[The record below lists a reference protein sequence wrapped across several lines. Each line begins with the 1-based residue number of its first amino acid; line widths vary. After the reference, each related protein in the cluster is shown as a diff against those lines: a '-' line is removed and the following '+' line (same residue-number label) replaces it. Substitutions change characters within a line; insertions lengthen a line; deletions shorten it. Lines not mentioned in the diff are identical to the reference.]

1 MKIGITLTSSLSIGQ
16 EYINLTRI
24 VAEILAKNNFSII
37 YGGTDFGMMG
47 ELAEAYKAAGGKEL
61 IGIMSKELQGVT
73 KNYKTYSKLDVA
85 IWEDRIIERIGKIND
100 LADGFIILPGGYGT
114 LEEMMSIVSGKANKL
129 HNKPIV
135 ILDFNGFY
143 KTFISFMDEM
153 CEKKFSKINIKELV
167 HICESIDDIV
177 DYFKSYKEVPLPDKF
192 V

>member
-37 YGGTDFGMMG
+37 YGGTDYGMMG

-153 CEKKFSKINIKELV
+153 HEKNFSKINVKELV
-167 HICESIDDIV
+167 HICESVDDIV

>member
-37 YGGTDFGMMG
+37 YGGTDYGMMG

-114 LEEMMSIVSGKANKL
+114 LEEMTSIVSGKANKL

-135 ILDFNGFY
+135 ILDFNGYY

-153 CEKKFSKINIKELV
+153 HEKNFSKINVKELV
-167 HICESIDDIV
+167 HICESVDDIV

>member
-16 EYINLTRI
+16 EYINLTRM

-37 YGGTDFGMMG
+37 YGGTDYGMMG

-100 LADGFIILPGGYGT
+100 LAEGFIILPGGYGT

-153 CEKKFSKINIKELV
+153 REKKFSKINVKELV
-167 HICESIDDIV
+167 HICESIDDVV
-177 DYFKSYKEVPLPDKF
+177 DYFESYKEVPLPDKF

>member
-16 EYINLTRI
+16 EYINLTRM

-37 YGGTDFGMMG
+37 YGGTDYGMMG

-143 KTFISFMDEM
+143 KTFISFMDEVY
-153 CEKKFSKINIKELV
+153 EKNFSKINIKELV
-167 HICESIDDIV
+167 YICESIDDIV